1 MILAMCVAL
10 VASGV
15 ATAQEPIKIGFVG
28 ELSGPQ
34 GALGQDQ
41 YDGFMLL
48 VERNGGKLGGYPV
61 EIIKE
66 DSKLKPDVGVQVVQ
80 KLMQRDKVSIIT
92 GASFSNVLMAIH
104 RPVTENE
111 VFLIGSLAG
120 PSPIAGQACSPY
132 QFITSWQQD
141 SLAEVFGA
149 YANEKGYK
157 RVYLMA
163 PNFQAGKDFL
173 AGFKR
178 TYDGE
183 IIKEVYTPLN
193 QPDFSVELTQLSASK
208 PDAVFVFYPGGLG
221 INFVRQYQQAG
232 LTGNIPLMSGGIADA
247 TSLPAMR
254 DSAVGIMGSFPWG
267 ADLPNEANREFV
279 AAFEAKYQRT
289 PSPFAATSYD
299 AAQLLDSAIAK
310 VGGDVENKEAF
321 MAALEEADFSSVRG
335 KFKFGHN
342 HFPIQD
348 YHIQEVV
355 KNDDGDV
362 VIKTV
367 ATPFK
372 DRVDSY
378 ADQCPLS

>member
-1 MILAMCVAL
+1 
-10 VASGV
+10 
-15 ATAQEPIKIGFVG
+15 
-28 ELSGPQ
+28 
-34 GALGQDQ
+34 
-41 YDGFMLL
+41 
-48 VERNGGKLGGYPV
+48 
-61 EIIKE
+61 
-66 DSKLKPDVGVQVVQ
+66 
-80 KLMQRDKVSIIT
+80 
-92 GASFSNVLMAIH
+92 
-104 RPVTENE
+104 
-111 VFLIGSLAG
+111 
-120 PSPIAGQACSPY
+120 
-132 QFITSWQQD
+132 
-141 SLAEVFGA
+141 
-149 YANEKGYK
+149 
-157 RVYLMA
+157 
-163 PNFQAGKDFL
+163 
-173 AGFKR
+173 
-178 TYDGE
+178 
-183 IIKEVYTPLN
+183 
-193 QPDFSVELTQLSASK
+193 
-208 PDAVFVFYPGGLG
+208 VFVFYPGGLG